1 MKVIKKTISGAIL
14 AIGVLFAASFSAN
27 AVIIKHD
34 IFADTF
40 GKIGE
45 IEVELLNSALNTGIN
60 DSAFDDTISLVSFN
74 LLDIFGWA
82 DAFEIFSFE
91 AAIDTDFIEAGIE
104 FFAIDANDIGFPP
117 AETWSYQLLVDA
129 FDPFSSFIDVFD
141 ANGDVIFF
149 DSISLGQ
156 AELSDLPKPVS
167 APATL
172 AIFTLAMAALYG
184 RRKIIS

>member
-1 MKVIKKTISGAIL
+1 MKVLKKSVSGAIL

-34 IFADTF
+34 IFADSV

-74 LLDIFGWA
+74 LLDLIGA
-82 DAFEIFSFE
+82 DSFDVFNFE
-91 AAIDTDFIEAGIE
+91 AVIDTDFVEAGLE
-104 FFAIDANDIGFPP
+104 FFALDADDVGFSP
-117 AETWSYQLLVDA
+117 ADTWSYQLLVDA
-129 FDPFSSFIDVFD
+129 FDPFSSFIDIFD
-141 ANGDVIFF
+141 AFGDVVFF

-156 AELSDLPKPVS
+156 AQLSDLPKPVS

-184 RRKIIS
+184 RRKTIS